1 MVVVSVQAIAA
12 GEEVLTDYGDL
23 WWQEFE
29 KRRQAARRTAR
40 RGAG

>member
-12 GEEVLTDYGDL
+12 GEEVLADYGDL

-29 KRRQAARRTAR
+29 KHRIAVHRTAH